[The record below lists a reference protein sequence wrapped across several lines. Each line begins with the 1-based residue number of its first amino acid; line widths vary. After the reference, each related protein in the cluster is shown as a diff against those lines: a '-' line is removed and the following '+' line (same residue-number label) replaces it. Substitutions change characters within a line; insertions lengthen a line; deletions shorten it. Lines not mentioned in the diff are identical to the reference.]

1 MRRSFLL
8 GGAAA
13 LATLLLPRASE
24 AVSAR
29 RIALRHAGTGARFE
43 GPWHDGRQPDPGA
56 MAELSA
62 ALADQGSNPPLPF
75 DPDTIEI
82 IWQVATRTRLGG
94 ALEIH
99 SGYRTPQ
106 VNRRVQ
112 GAGDSQH
119 LRASAVDLGVTVGR
133 IPAVA
138 EAALKLGRG
147 GVGVYRA
154 RGFVHLDSGPVRN
167 WGDGGGARRALSPRE
182 QTLDRIARE
191 WQRGS
196 VRVDRF

>member
-1 MRRSFLL
+1 MRRSFLF

-13 LATLLLPRASE
+13 LATFMIARTAD
-24 AVSAR
+24 AVPVR

-43 GPWHDGRQPDPGA
+43 GPWHDGRRPDPGA

-62 ALADQGSNPPLPF
+62 ALADEGANPPRPF
-75 DPDTIEI
+75 DADTIDI
-82 IWQVATRTRLGG
+82 VWQVAMRTRLGG
-94 ALEIH
+94 ALDIH

-106 VNRRVQ
+106 VNRRVH

-119 LRASAVDLGVTVGR
+119 LRASAIDFGVPVGR

-167 WGDGGGARRALSPRE
+167 WGDAGLGGRAPSARD
-182 QTLDRIARE
+182 QTLNRIAEE
-191 WQRGS
+191 WRRGT
-196 VRVDRF
+196 VRIDRF